1 MGKYTTLMSLVEDLK
16 SRGEAT
22 AVVAVRQDG
31 AESWSYAEL
40 AETIERM
47 ASGLIQL
54 GVSRAEPIALLA
66 ANRPE
71 WIASY
76 FAILGAGALAV
87 PIDNLIGEA
96 ELARVIADCGC
107 RRIFTTEDHL
117 ATLRALDRDGH
128 LEPIL
133 LGDGG
138 EVAGT
143 RFWRDLLSDRG
154 ETLSQTRP
162 QLQPDDPASLLYTS
176 GTTGTAKGIALSHR
190 NFLSNLEAILAA
202 GLARP
207 GDRIL
212 IPLPFH
218 HSYPFTTG
226 LLTALASGCVI
237 VLPEGTSGPQIL
249 QALKEAK
256 VTTMI
261 GVPRL
266 YAAMVDGIKAKVA
279 ARGGLAA
286 KMFHP
291 MLALSIWL
299 RRRFRLRIGR
309 ILFRPLHNEFGP
321 SLHLLGC
328 GGARLEPEV
337 EWQLEGLGW
346 EVLSGYG
353 LTETAPI
360 LTFNPRG
367 RERIGSTGLP
377 LGNVELRIVTADG
390 DEFGE
395 VQARGPNVFA
405 GYWNNPEATHEVFTA
420 DNWFRTGDLGY
431 LDEDGYL
438 FLVGRSKELIVL
450 ADGKNI
456 FPEEIEAVIAE
467 SPFILDVAVLE
478 HEGVLVGVIVPDAD
492 AVRDRGLA
500 RVEALLREQIEF
512 ATAGLAPY
520 QRLSGF
526 ALYQDDLPRTHLGKL
541 RRHLLTEIYQG
552 AKAGKRP
559 KAPVAHGDEDL
570 ALLAIPRAKQ
580 VWDWLTALYPD
591 QPLHLDDSPQLDLG
605 IDSLKWV
612 TLTLEMEERFGIS
625 ITEDAITRVTSL
637 RDFLHEVIAAGAAGP
652 GPEGAG
658 GGVLTLSV
666 DQERW
671 LKPTGP
677 VLSILGWML
686 YQPLRAI
693 MRHWFRLTV
702 KGIDRLPES
711 GPYILAPNHTS
722 YLDSVALMATLTW
735 RQFEHT
741 YWAGW
746 TGLLFRG
753 AITNL
758 FSRMARIFPVD
769 PDRSPGLGLA
779 YGLGTLERRN
789 VLVWFPEGMRSPTGE
804 LGQFLPGIG
813 VLVDTS
819 KVPVLPVLIEGG
831 FEAMPVGEWLP
842 RRHRITVIFGKPLTA
857 SELDAAG
864 EGPDQ
869 ATRIAN
875 ALHDAVARLGE

>member
-1 MGKYTTLMSLVEDLK
+1 MGTYTTLSTLVADLD
-16 SRGEAT
+16 RHGEAA
-22 AVVAVRQDG
+22 AVIAVREDG
-31 AESWSYAEL
+31 IDSWSYARL
-40 AETIERM
+40 AETIDHL
-47 ASGLIQL
+47 ACGLIRL
-54 GVSRAEPIALLA
+54 GVSRAEPVAILA
-66 ANRPE
+66 PNSPE

-76 FAILGAGALAV
+76 FAIVEAGGLAV

-107 RRIFTTEDHL
+107 RHIFTTEDHL
-117 ATLRALDRDGH
+117 AALNSLDRDGH
-128 LEPIL
+128 IDIIMLS
-133 LGDGG
+133 GG

-143 RFWRDLLSDRG
+143 RPWRSLLLDQS
-154 ETLSQTRP
+154 ETLPT
-162 QLQPDDPASLLYTS
+162 LQPIDPASLLYTS

-190 NFLSNLEAILAA
+190 NFLSNLEAILSA
-202 GLARP
+202 GLVRP

-218 HSYPFTTG
+218 HAYPFTTG
-226 LLTALASGCVI
+226 LLTALASGSVI
-237 VLPEGTSGPQIL
+237 VLPEGTSGPEIL
-249 QALKEAK
+249 HALKEGK
-256 VTTMI
+256 VITMI

-266 YAAMVDGIKAKVA
+266 YAAMVDGIMAKVA
-279 ARGGLAA
+279 ARGGQAA

-291 MLALSIWL
+291 MLGISIWL
-299 RRRFRLRIGR
+299 RRRLRLRIGR
-309 ILFRPLHNEFGP
+309 ILFRPLHKEFGP
-321 SLHLLGC
+321 SLRLLGC

-337 EWQLEGLGW
+337 AWQLEGLGW

-353 LTETAPI
+353 LTETSPL
-360 LTFNPRG
+360 LTLNLRG

-377 LGNVELRIVTADG
+377 IGNVELRIGPSSG

-405 GYWNNPEATHEVFTA
+405 GYWNNPEATREVFTA
-420 DNWFRTGDLGY
+420 DKWFRTGDLGY
-431 LDEDGYL
+431 LDKDGYL

-467 SPFILDVAVLE
+467 SPFILDVGVLE
-478 HEGVLVGVIVPDAD
+478 HEGVLVGLIVPDAD

-526 ALYQDDLPRTHLGKL
+526 VLYSDELPRTHLGKL
-541 RRHLLTEIYQG
+541 RRHLLADIYQG

-559 KAPVAHGDEDL
+559 KAPVAHDDEDL
-570 ALLAIPRAKQ
+570 ALLASPRAKQ

-625 ITEDAITRVTSL
+625 INEDAIAQITTL
-637 RDFLHEVIAAGAAGP
+637 RDFLREVIAAGAAEP
-652 GPEGAG
+652 GG
-658 GGVLTLSV
+658 GGVATLSAE
-666 DQERW
+666 QERW

-677 VLSILGWML
+677 MLTFLGWMV
-686 YQPLRAI
+686 YQLLRVI
-693 MRHWFRLTV
+693 MRRWFRLTV
-702 KGIDRLPES
+702 KGIENLPET
-711 GPYILAPNHTS
+711 GPYILTPNHVS
-722 YLDSVALMATLTW
+722 FLDSVALMAALTW
-735 RQFEHT
+735 RQFKHT

-753 AITNL
+753 AITHL
-758 FSRMARIFPVD
+758 FSRMAGIFPVD

-779 YGLGTLERRN
+779 YGLGTLTRRN

-804 LGQFLPGIG
+804 LGPFMAGIG
-813 VLVDTS
+813 VVVDRS
-819 KVPVLPVLIEGG
+819 QAPVLPVLIKGS
-831 FEAMPVGEWLP
+831 FEAMPVGERWP
-842 RRHRITVIFGKPLTA
+842 RRHPITVVIGAPLTA
-857 SELDAAG
+857 SGLDAAG
-864 EGPDQ
+864 AGQDQ
-869 ATRIAN
+869 ASRIAN
-875 ALHDAVARLGE
+875 ALHDAVARLDK

>member
-1 MGKYTTLMSLVEDLK
+1 MGTYTTFSTLVADLD
-16 SRGEAT
+16 RHGEAA
-22 AVVAVRQDG
+22 AVVAVREDG
-31 AESWSYAEL
+31 IDSWSYATL
-40 AETIERM
+40 AETIGRM
-47 ASGLIQL
+47 ACGLIRL
-54 GVSRAEPIALLA
+54 GVSRAEPVAILA
-66 ANRPE
+66 PNSPE

-76 FAILGAGALAV
+76 FAIVEAGGLAV
-87 PIDNLIGEA
+87 PIDNLVGAA

-107 RRIFTTEDHL
+107 LRIFTTEDHL
-117 ATLRALDRDGH
+117 ATLRSLGRDRNLDI
-128 LEPIL
+128 IL
-133 LGDGG
+133 LGGG

-143 RFWRDLLSDRG
+143 RPWRSLLLGQS
-154 ETLSQTRP
+154 ETLPT
-162 QLQPDDPASLLYTS
+162 LQAMDPASLLYTS
-176 GTTGTAKGIALSHR
+176 GTTGTAKGIVLSHR
-190 NFLSNLEAILAA
+190 NFLSNLEAILSAE
-202 GLARP
+202 LARP
-207 GDRIL
+207 GDRIF

-249 QALKEAK
+249 HALKAGK

-266 YAAMVDGIKAKVA
+266 YGAMVDGIKAKAA

-286 KMFHP
+286 KMFPP
-291 MLALSIWL
+291 MLALSVWL
-299 RRRFRLRIGR
+299 RRWFRLRIGR
-309 ILFRPLHNEFGP
+309 VLFRPLHNQFGP
-321 SLHLLGC
+321 NLRLLGC

-337 EWQLEGLGW
+337 AWQLEGLGW

-353 LTETAPI
+353 LTETAPL
-360 LTFNPRG
+360 LTINLRG

-377 LGNVELRIVTADG
+377 LANVELRIETTNG

-405 GYWNNPEATHEVFTA
+405 GYWNNPEATSEVFTA
-420 DNWFRTGDLGY
+420 DKWFRTGDLGY
-431 LDEDGYL
+431 LDQDGYL

-456 FPEEIEAVIAE
+456 FPEEIEIVIAE
-467 SPFILDVAVLE
+467 SPFISDAAVLE
-478 HEGVLVGVIVPDAD
+478 HGGILVGLIVPDAD

-541 RRHLLTEIYQG
+541 RRHLLADIYKDL
-552 AKAGKRP
+552 KAGKRP
-559 KAPVAHGDEDL
+559 KAPVAHGDEDQ
-570 ALLAIPRAKQ
+570 ALLASPRAKQ

-605 IDSLKWV
+605 IDSLKWI

-625 ITEDAITRVTSL
+625 ITEDAISRITTL
-637 RDFLHEVIAAGAAGP
+637 RAFLNEVIAAGAAEP

-658 GGVLTLSV
+658 GGVATLSA

-677 VLSILGWML
+677 MPTILGWML
-686 YQPLRAI
+686 YQLLRGI
-693 MRHWFRLTV
+693 MRRWFHLTV
-702 KGIDRLPES
+702 KGIENLPETGS
-711 GPYILAPNHTS
+711 YILAPNHVS
-722 YLDSVALMATLTW
+722 FLDSVALMATLTW

-753 AITNL
+753 AFTRS

-789 VLVWFPEGMRSPTGE
+789 TLVWFPEGRRSPTGE
-804 LGQFLPGIG
+804 LGSFMPGIG
-813 VLVDTS
+813 VLVGKSQT
-819 KVPVLPVLIEGG
+819 PVLPVLIQGS
-831 FEAMPVGEWLP
+831 FEAMPMGEWWP
-842 RRHRITVIFGKPLTA
+842 RRHPITVVFGDPLTA
-857 SELDAAG
+857 SALDAAG

-875 ALHDAVARLGE
+875 ALHDAVAGLDQ